1 MVLRLITFL
10 LFAPMCVCAQ
20 SNTANPFYLGH
31 TEELYS
37 EVLNERRVLNI
48 YLPEGYDS
56 NKTYPV
62 IYLLDGGADEDFIH
76 IAGIVQYNN
85 FPWIDRVP
93 QSILVG
99 IANTDRKRDF
109 TYPSRS
115 ARDKEL
121 CPTGGGSAKF
131 MDFIEQE
138 VQPFIKGNY
147 AANNET
153 TLIGQS
159 LGGLLATEI
168 LFTRPMMF
176 DKYIIISPSLW
187 WDDGGLLKKSPVLL
201 KDDYAVPTSVYVGV
215 GKEGSMF
222 GTEEPAME
230 EYAERLVEKIS
241 GAKSGKIRVY
251 FDYLPDET
259 HATAGHPA
267 AFNAFR
273 WLYPVKEK

>member
-1 MVLRLITFL
+1 MLQRLIL
-10 LFAPMCVCAQ
+10 LLLLAPVCVHAQ
-20 SNTANPFYLGH
+20 SNTAKPIILGY

-37 EVLNERRVLNI
+37 DMLDERRQLNI

-56 NKTYPV
+56 SKRYPV

-76 IAGIVQYNN
+76 VAGIVQYNN
-85 FPWIDRVP
+85 FSWIERVP
-93 QSILVG
+93 KSILVG

-109 TYPSRS
+109 TYPSRR

-138 VQPFIKGNY
+138 VQPFIKGKY
-147 AANNET
+147 AVNNET

-187 WDDGGLLKKSPVLL
+187 WDDGGLLKRNP
-201 KDDYAVPTSVYVGV
+201 AV
-215 GKEGSMF
+215 
-222 GTEEPAME
+222 
-230 EYAERLVEKIS
+230 
-241 GAKSGKIRVY
+241 
-251 FDYLPDET
+251 
-259 HATAGHPA
+259 
-267 AFNAFR
+267 
-273 WLYPVKEK
+273 